1 MSNVLQE
8 IEARISGLKT
18 TTGKENVGW
27 VREIGDGV
35 AKIEGLTR
43 AKLNEMLDFGHGIT
57 GLALNLEETEV
68 GAIILGD
75 YTKIDEGDEV
85 RATGK
90 LLQVPVG
97 KGLLGRVVNT
107 LGEPIDGKG
116 PVKSDVAYP
125 VEKIAPGIIKRQSV
139 SQPVQTGI
147 MPIDAMIPIGRGQ
160 RELIIGDR
168 STGKTTICIDT
179 IINQARLN
187 KAAEAAG
194 DKSYR
199 PLYCIYVAIG
209 QKQSNIAN
217 VVKVLEEAGAMAYTI
232 IVSSPAADSATNQYL
247 APFAGA
253 AMGEWF
259 MDNGMDALIIYDDL
273 SKHAVAYRQV
283 SLVLKRPS
291 GREAYPGDVFY
302 LHSRLLER
310 SARVS
315 EKYGNGSLTALPI
328 IETQAGD
335 VSAYIPTNV
344 ISITDGQIYLET
356 DLFYQGV
363 RPAISVGLSV
373 SRVGSAA
380 QIKAMKQ
387 VAGKLKGELAQF
399 RELAAFAQFGSD
411 LDAKTQAQ
419 INRGKRIMEV
429 FKQQQYNPI
438 AVEVQ
443 VAVLWIIQNGF
454 VDDVPAERVKEFQNK
469 LTEFLTTRKTE
480 LLAKIQKEKALN
492 DQLIAE
498 LKSTGQEFKST
509 FPIEKP
515 QTTTAAAKTS

>member
-1 MSNVLQE
+1 MADVLQE
-8 IEARISGLKT
+8 IEAQIAGAKT
-18 TTGKENVGW
+18 TTAKQNVG
-27 VREIGDGV
+27 VIREIGDGV
-35 AKIEGLTR
+35 ARIEGLTD
-43 AKLNEMLDFGHGIT
+43 AMLNEMIDLGHGIT
-57 GLALNLEETEV
+57 GLALNLDETEV
-68 GAIILGD
+68 AVIILGD
-75 YTKIDEGDEV
+75 YTQLREGDEA

-107 LGEPIDGKG
+107 LGEPVDGKG

-125 VEKIAPGIIKRQSV
+125 VEKIAPGIIRRSPV
-139 SQPVQTGI
+139 RQPVQTGV

-168 STGKTTICIDT
+168 STGKTTLCIDT
-179 IINQARLN
+179 IISQARLN
-187 KAAEAAG
+187 KAAEASG
-194 DKSYR
+194 DKDYR

-209 QKQSNIAN
+209 QKQSSIAQIIT
-217 VVKVLEEAGAMAYTI
+217 VLEKADAMPYTI
-232 IVSSPAADSATNQYL
+232 VLASPAADSAANQYL

-259 MDNGMDALIIYDDL
+259 MDNGMDALVIYDDL
-273 SKHAVAYRQV
+273 SKHAVAYREI

-310 SARVS
+310 AARVG

-328 IETQAGD
+328 IETRAGD

-363 RPAISVGLSV
+363 RPAISIGLSV

-387 VAGKLKGELAQF
+387 VAGQLKGDLAQF
-399 RELAAFAQFGSD
+399 RELAAFAQFGSE
-411 LDAKTQAQ
+411 LDPKTQAQ
-419 INRGKRIMEV
+419 IDRGKRIIEL
-429 FKQQQYNPI
+429 FKQPQYSPI
-438 AVEVQ
+438 PVEIQ
-443 VAVLWIIQNGF
+443 VAVIWAVQNGYMDNVP
-454 VDDVPAERVKEFQNK
+454 VDRIKDFQAQMTDV
-469 LTEFLTTRKTE
+469 LSTRKTE
-480 LLAKIQKEKALN
+480 LLRKIAHEKALSEA
-492 DQLIAE
+492 LTAE
-498 LKSTGQEFKST
+498 LK
-509 FPIEKP
+509 
-515 QTTTAAAKTS
+515 AAADQFKETWK

>member
-1 MSNVLQE
+1 MADLLKE
-8 IEARISGLKT
+8 IEAQIAGAKT
-18 TTGKENVGW
+18 IAAKQTGGVI
-27 VREIGDGV
+27 REIGDGI
-35 AKIEGLTR
+35 AKIEGLSD
-43 AKLNEMLDFGHGIT
+43 AMLNEMIDLGNGIT
-57 GLALNLEETEV
+57 GLALNLDETEV
-68 GAIILGD
+68 GVIILGD
-75 YTKIDEGDEV
+75 YTQLKEGGEA
-85 RATGK
+85 RTTGK

-97 KGLLGRVVNT
+97 KGLLGRVVNV
-107 LGEPIDGKG
+107 LGEPVDGKG
-116 PVKSDVAYP
+116 PIKSDQSYP
-125 VEKIAPGIIKRQSV
+125 VEKTAPGIIRRRSV

-168 STGKTTICIDT
+168 ATGKTTICIDT
-179 IINQARLN
+179 IISQARLN

-194 DKSYR
+194 DKEYR

-209 QKQSNIAN
+209 QKQSSIAR
-217 VVKVLEEAGAMAYTI
+217 VLSVLEETGAMPYTI
-232 IVSSPAADSATNQYL
+232 IVVAAASDSATNQYL

-291 GREAYPGDVFY
+291 GREAYPADVFY

-315 EKYGNGSLTALPI
+315 ERYGNGSLTALPI

-387 VAGKLKGELAQF
+387 VAGQLKGDLAQF
-399 RELAAFAQFGSD
+399 RELAAFSQFGSD
-411 LDAKTQAQ
+411 LDTKTQSQ
-419 INRGKRIMEV
+419 IDRGKRIMEI
-429 FKQQQYNPI
+429 FKQSQYSPLP
-438 AVEVQ
+438 VEVQ
-443 VAVLWIIQNGF
+443 VAVIWAVQNGY
-454 VDDVPAERVKEFQNK
+454 VDDVPVNRVKEFQAK
-469 LTEFLTTRKTE
+469 VTEFLSTRKPE
-480 LLAKIQKEKALN
+480 LLRQIAQEKTLSATLT
-492 DQLIAE
+492 AE
-498 LKSTGQEFKST
+498 LK
-509 FPIEKP
+509 
-515 QTTTAAAKTS
+515 AAAD